1 MRKYGPTTEE
11 VDALVDA
18 ACMALNDMGDDD
30 LSVCAYV
37 KAKLRVAFEPFEL
50 EDNGDLMD
58 LEKAREIVA
67 RNEAKYASSGVT

>member
-1 MRKYGPTTEE
+1 MRKGGPNTDE

-18 ACMALNDMGDDD
+18 VCMVLNDMGDDD

-50 EDNGDLMD
+50 DDNGDLMD
-58 LEKAREIVA
+58 LERAREIVKS
-67 RNEAKYASSGVT
+67 NEAKHGAAV